1 MKKIKSICVFCG
13 SSKNI
18 GSEHRRIT
26 KKIGTLFAKKKIK
39 VIFGGGRCGLCG
51 DLADSVLE
59 AKGEI
64 VGIMPR
70 FLEKLELVHPRL
82 TKLILV
88 KSLQERKEKMIESSD
103 GFLILPGGIGTMDEL
118 LEVLTWKTLGLLN
131 KPVVLLNSKNFWEPF
146 LTTHSHLIKKKYS
159 KSSTKTLYTA
169 VKNPK
174 LLLEKFGIF

>member
-26 KKIGTLFAKKKIK
+26 KKIGTLFGKKKIK
-39 VIFGGGRCGLCG
+39 VIFGGGRYGLCG

-70 FLEKLELVHPRL
+70 FLEKLELAHPRL

-88 KSLQERKEKMIESSD
+88 KNLQERKEKMIESQ
-103 GFLILPGGIGTMDEL
+103 ILSRLYQNIII
-118 LEVLTWKTLGLLN
+118 
-131 KPVVLLNSKNFWEPF
+131 PV
-146 LTTHSHLIKKKYS
+146 I
-159 KSSTKTLYTA
+159 
-169 VKNPK
+169 PK
-174 LLLEKFGIF
+174 AEI

>member
-18 GSEHRRIT
+18 GSEHRGIT

-70 FLEKLELVHPRL
+70 FLEKLELAHPRL

-88 KSLQERKEKMIESSD
+88 KSLQERKEKMIDKEIEIVVMGGVVVD
-103 GFLILPGGIGTMDEL
+103 VNNLPKDYVYKITDLDEQN
-118 LEVLTWKTLGLLN
+118 E
-131 KPVVLLNSKNFWEPF
+131 
-146 LTTHSHLIKKKYS
+146 
-159 KSSTKTLYTA
+159 
-169 VKNPK
+169 
-174 LLLEKFGIF
+174 